1 MCPTTWRGC
10 KRLPN
15 WPFTAS
21 TRQCSHWTHSNNC
34 LKSRVNE
41 FSPTATYSLSAM
53 MRVAIVGGGAAGV
66 LAAIHLRRRI
76 PDVQITLIDASGR
89 PGTGAAYGTNDSTHL
104 LNVPAPRMSAWP
116 DDPDHFCRWLEERAV
131 PPEGSFAPRLAYGR
145 YLKDQLLG
153 ADVRVETAQVV
164 GLTPGA
170 PARIAL
176 NDGRCLTA
184 DTVVLAPGRPDS
196 GMPDALE
203 RAFAPVLALGTDG
216 RVVLDPWAPGA
227 LAALGARRPAEV
239 LVIGS
244 GLTGVDVALHLIA
257 RGATVTLLSRH
268 GALPRRF
275 RASGAPTELPN
286 LGALTGEVSLEQLRS
301 ALDADL
307 AHARENGCDWR
318 QVIDAVR
325 PHTARLWQSLGWE
338 DQRRF
343 LREDLRQWDVLRH
356 RMPPT
361 IADAIYAAI
370 DDGHLVIE
378 AGEVA
383 DVSLHGKG
391 VELVVTTG
399 DVSVRRRGDAVV
411 VAAGASWDRRS
422 LHRSALWSDLLGRD
436 VASLHPSGVGVRL
449 DADGHLIDGSG
460 HAVPN
465 IVCIGSIRQG
475 ELWETTAI
483 PEIRAQAAAIAELL
497 ADGTRSVRVRAPI
510 LITTGPELTGA
521 PASYA
526 EGVRRLLAVQD
537 GASEAFA
544 AAVAEDPNHARAH
557 VALAMI
563 ATERPD
569 RAGGPEAVYGHL
581 ARARTA
587 LAHGS
592 DEDRSHV
599 EAIATWCEKG
609 NAAGT
614 DALIDHLDRVP
625 DDAVAL
631 LVLAPSIAFAGAGD
645 ALPDAWQ
652 YVERF
657 TGVHGEAPWYLGL
670 RAYGRTEQGLWYDA
684 ADLADAALELD
695 PGNGNAAH
703 ALSHVHYETDA
714 HGAGLKWLEDWMPS
728 DGGTQRYLAHFQW
741 HAALHELA
749 MGDVAAA
756 ARRYNAFLSPP
767 NSKGVRCL
775 VDAGSLAWRARLHPD
790 WVTPPDP
797 IRVLTEAGS
806 LAMKPQTPFIAFHA
820 MLVLAAANDPAA
832 IRAIDVADATD
843 AQAAT
848 LRLIGEGLIALTAGE
863 PRAALDYLLESL
875 PGLPS
880 IGGSRVQQEVILE
893 TALAAMLQL
902 GAPGQAARLLS
913 RHRAAPGPQVT
924 RGAVN

>member
-1 MCPTTWRGC
+1 
-10 KRLPN
+10 
-15 WPFTAS
+15 
-21 TRQCSHWTHSNNC
+21 
-34 LKSRVNE
+34 
-41 FSPTATYSLSAM
+41 M

-66 LAAIHLRRRI
+66 LAAVHLRRRN
-76 PDVQITLIDASGR
+76 PEAQITLIDASGR
-89 PGTGAAYGTNDSTHL
+89 PGTGAAYGTNDPTFL
-104 LNVPAPRMSAWP
+104 LNVPAQRMSAWP
-116 DDPDHFCRWLEERAV
+116 DDPDHFCRWLDERAV
-131 PPEGSFAPRLAYGR
+131 TPLENFAPRLAYGR
-145 YLKDQLLG
+145 YLQEQLAV
-153 ADVRVETAQVV
+153 ADVRIETAEVV
-164 GLTPGA
+164 GVVPGA
-170 PARIAL
+170 PARVAL
-176 NDGRCLTA
+176 SDGRSLSA
-184 DTVVLAPGRPDS
+184 DAVVLASGRPEG
-196 GMPDALE
+196 GMPDSLE
-203 RAFAPVLALGTDG
+203 RAFAPVLAASAGGKGPVTDG
-216 RVVLDPWAPGA
+216 KVVVDPWAPGA
-227 LAALGARRPAEV
+227 LAALGARRPASV

-268 GALPRRF
+268 GVLPRRF
-275 RASGAPTELPN
+275 RATGAPTEVPN
-286 LGALTGEVSLEQLRS
+286 LDALAAEVSLEQLRT
-301 ALDADL
+301 ALAADL
-307 AHARENGCDWR
+307 AHASAAGSDWR

-325 PHTARLWQSLGWE
+325 PRTSALWRSLGWE

-343 LREDLRQWDVLRH
+343 LREDLRQWEVLRH
-356 RMPPT
+356 RMPPS
-361 IADAIYAAI
+361 IADAIHGAI
-370 DDGHLVIE
+370 DSGQLTLE

-383 DVSLHGKG
+383 DVSLHGSG
-391 VELVVTTG
+391 VELVVTTSDG
-399 DVSVRRRGDAVV
+399 SVRRRGDAVV
-411 VAAGASWDRRS
+411 VATGTAWDRRS
-422 LHRSALWSDLLGRD
+422 LHRSALWSNLLAGD

-449 DADGHLIDGSG
+449 DADGYLIDSAGDTVAG
-460 HAVPN
+460 
-465 IVCIGSIRQG
+465 IVCLGSIRQG
-475 ELWETTAI
+475 EVWETTAI

-497 ADGTRSVRVRAPI
+497 AGDTRHRPVRAPT
-510 LITTGPELTGA
+510 LIATAPELSGA

-537 GASEAFA
+537 GASIAFA

-557 VALAMI
+557 IALAMI

-569 RAGGPEAVYGHL
+569 RAGGPDAVTGHL
-581 ARARTA
+581 ARARAA
-587 LAHGS
+587 LAHGT

-703 ALSHVHYETDA
+703 ALTHVHYETDA
-714 HGAGLKWLEDWMPS
+714 HGAGLKWLTDWIPG
-728 DGGTQRYLAHFQW
+728 DGSTQRYLPHFQW

-749 MGDVAAA
+749 MGDAAAA
-756 ARRYNAFLSPP
+756 ARRYAAFLAPP
-767 NSKGVRCL
+767 HSKDVRCL

-797 IRVLTEAGS
+797 MPLLAEVGS
-806 LAMKPQTPFIAFHA
+806 LAYEPQTPFIAFHA
-820 MLVLAAANDPAA
+820 LLVLAAANDPTA
-832 IRAIDVADATD
+832 IRAIDVPGATD
-843 AQAAT
+843 AQATT
-848 LRLIGEGLIALTAGE
+848 LRLIGEGLIALTEGE

>member
-1 MCPTTWRGC
+1 
-10 KRLPN
+10 
-15 WPFTAS
+15 
-21 TRQCSHWTHSNNC
+21 
-34 LKSRVNE
+34 
-41 FSPTATYSLSAM
+41 M

-66 LAAIHLRRRI
+66 LAAVHLRRSK
-76 PDVQITLIDASGR
+76 PDAQITLIDASGR
-89 PGTGAAYGTNDSTHL
+89 PGTGAAYGTNDPTHL
-104 LNVPAPRMSAWP
+104 LNVPAPRMSVWP
-116 DDPDHFCRWLEERAV
+116 DDPDHFTRWLDQRAV
-131 PPEGSFAPRLAYGR
+131 TPAESFAPRLAYGR
-145 YLKDQLLG
+145 YLQDQLVA
-153 ADVRVETAQVV
+153 ADVRIEAAEVV
-164 GLTPGA
+164 RLTPGT
-170 PARIAL
+170 PVRL
-176 NDGRCLTA
+176 SLKDGRELAA
-184 DTVVLAPGRPDS
+184 DAVVLASGRPHT
-196 GMPDALE
+196 GMPDSLE
-203 RAFAPVLALGTDG
+203 RAFAPVLAEGADG
-216 RVVLDPWAPGA
+216 RIVLDPWAPGA
-227 LAALGARRPAEV
+227 LDALGARRPDSV

-275 RASGAPTELPN
+275 RVTGAPAEVPHLD
-286 LGALTGEVSLEQLRS
+286 ALDADASLEQLRD
-301 ALDADL
+301 ALAADL
-307 AHARENGCDWR
+307 AQARDAGADWR
-318 QVIDAVR
+318 QVIDAIR
-325 PHTARLWQSLGWE
+325 PRTARLWRSLGWE

-343 LREDLRQWDVLRH
+343 LREDLRQWEVLRH

-383 DVSLHGKG
+383 DVSLRRKG

-399 DVSVRRRGDAVV
+399 DGSVRRRGDAVV
-411 VAAGASWDRRS
+411 VAAGSAWDRRS
-422 LHRSALWSDLLGRD
+422 LHGSPLWANLLD
-436 VASLHPSGVGVRL
+436 ADIASPHPCGVGVRL
-449 DADGHLIDGSG
+449 TPDGHLLDAAGG
-460 HAVPN
+460 TVAN

-475 ELWETTAI
+475 EEWETTAI
-483 PEIRAQAAAIAELL
+483 PEIRSQAAAIATLL
-497 ADGTRSVRVRAPI
+497 ADGAVEQPVRAPS
-510 LITTGPELTGA
+510 LITTAPELTGA
-521 PASYA
+521 AASYA
-526 EGVRRLLAVQD
+526 EGVRRLLSVQD
-537 GASEAFA
+537 GASTAFA
-544 AAVAEDPNHARAH
+544 AAVAEDPDHARAH

-563 ATERPD
+563 AMERPD
-569 RAGGPEAVYGHL
+569 RAGGPDAVAGHL
-581 ARARTA
+581 ARARAA

-592 DEDRSHV
+592 DDDRSHV

-609 NAAGT
+609 NEAGT
-614 DALIDHLDRVP
+614 DALIDHLDRLP

-652 YVERF
+652 YVEKF

-703 ALSHVHYETDA
+703 ALTHVHYETDA
-714 HGAGLKWLEDWMPS
+714 HGAGLKWLTDWIPG
-728 DGGTQRYLAHFQW
+728 DGSTQRYLPHFQW

-749 MGDVAAA
+749 MGDAAAA
-756 ARRYNAFLSPP
+756 ARRYNSSLAPP
-767 NSKGVRCL
+767 HSNGVRCL

-797 IRVLTEAGS
+797 MRVLNEAGS
-806 LAMKPQTPFIAFHA
+806 LAFTPQTPFIAFHA
-820 MLVLAAANDPAA
+820 LLVLAAANDPAA
-832 IRAIDVADATD
+832 IRAINVPGATD
-843 AQAAT
+843 AQQTT

-875 PGLPS
+875 GGLPA
-880 IGGSRVQQEVILE
+880 IGGSRVQQEVVLE

>member
-1 MCPTTWRGC
+1 
-10 KRLPN
+10 
-15 WPFTAS
+15 
-21 TRQCSHWTHSNNC
+21 
-34 LKSRVNE
+34 
-41 FSPTATYSLSAM
+41 

-66 LAAIHLRRRI
+66 LAAIHLRRSR
-76 PDVQITLIDASGR
+76 PDAQITLIDASGS
-89 PGTGAAYGTNDSTHL
+89 PGTGAAYGTNDPTHL
-104 LNVPAPRMSAWP
+104 LNVPAQRMSAWP
-116 DDPDHFCRWLEERAV
+116 DDPDHFCRWLDQRAV
-131 PPEGSFAPRLAYGR
+131 TPVESFAPRLAYGR
-145 YLKDQLLG
+145 YLRDQLAL
-153 ADVRVETAQVV
+153 ADVRIETAEVV
-164 GLTPGA
+164 GLRPGA
-170 PARIAL
+170 RAHVAL
-176 NDGRCLTA
+176 NDGRSLSA
-184 DTVVLAPGRPDS
+184 DAVVLASGRPQS
-196 GMPDALE
+196 GMPDSLE
-203 RAFAPVLALGTDG
+203 RAFAPVLAAGTDG

-227 LAALGARRPAEV
+227 LADLGALRPANV

-275 RASGAPTELPN
+275 RATGAPTGLPN
-286 LGALTGEVSLEQLRS
+286 LDALDAEVSLEQLRS
-301 ALDADL
+301 ALAADL
-307 AHARENGCDWR
+307 AHARDAGVDWR
-318 QVIDAVR
+318 RVIDAVR
-325 PHTARLWQSLGWE
+325 PHTARLWRSLGWE

-343 LREDLRQWDVLRH
+343 LREDLRQWEVLRH

-370 DDGHLVIE
+370 DGGQLVIE
-378 AGEVA
+378 AGDVA
-383 DVSLHGKG
+383 DVSLRGKG
-391 VELVVTTG
+391 VELVVTTS
-399 DVSVRRRGDAVV
+399 DRSVRRRGDAVV
-411 VAAGASWDRRS
+411 VAAGTAWDRRS
-422 LHRSALWSDLLGRD
+422 LHRSALWVNLLAND
-436 VASLHPSGVGVRL
+436 VASLHPCGVGVRL
-449 DADGHLIDGSG
+449 DADGYLIDGAG
-460 HAVPN
+460 AAVPG
-465 IVCIGSIRQG
+465 IVCLGSIRQG
-475 ELWETTAI
+475 EEWETTAI
-483 PEIRAQAAAIAELL
+483 PEIRSQAAAIATLL
-497 ADGTRSVRVRAPI
+497 ADDTRHRPARAPN
-510 LITTGPELTGA
+510 LIKTAPALTGA
-521 PASYA
+521 SASYA

-537 GASEAFA
+537 GASTAFA
-544 AAVAEDPNHARAH
+544 AAVAEDPQHARAH
-557 VALAMI
+557 VVLAMI

-569 RAGGPEAVYGHL
+569 RAGGPDAVTGHL
-581 ARARTA
+581 ARARAA

-631 LVLAPSIAFAGAGD
+631 LVLAPSIAFAGAGE

-684 ADLADAALELD
+684 ADLADAAMELD

-703 ALSHVHYETDA
+703 ALTHVHYETDA
-714 HGAGLKWLEDWMPS
+714 HGAGLKWLTDWISS
-728 DGGTQRYLAHFQW
+728 DGSTQRYVPHFQW
-741 HAALHELA
+741 HGALHELA
-749 MGDVAAA
+749 MGDAAAA
-756 ARRYNAFLSPP
+756 ARRYNAYLAPP
-767 NSKGVRCL
+767 RSKGVRCL

-797 IRVLTEAGS
+797 MRVIAEVDS
-806 LAMKPQTPFIAFHA
+806 LAFAPQTPFIAFHA
-820 MLVLAAANDPAA
+820 LLVLAAANDPVA
-832 IRAIDVADATD
+832 IRAIDVPGATD
-843 AQAAT
+843 AQAET

-875 PGLPS
+875 AGLPS

-913 RHRAAPGPQVT
+913 RHRAAPAPQVT

>member
-1 MCPTTWRGC
+1 
-10 KRLPN
+10 
-15 WPFTAS
+15 
-21 TRQCSHWTHSNNC
+21 
-34 LKSRVNE
+34 V
-41 FSPTATYSLSAM
+41 
-53 MRVAIVGGGAAGV
+53 I
-66 LAAIHLRRRI
+66 
-76 PDVQITLIDASGR
+76 
-89 PGTGAAYGTNDSTHL
+89 
-104 LNVPAPRMSAWP
+104 
-116 DDPDHFCRWLEERAV
+116 
-131 PPEGSFAPRLAYGR
+131 
-145 YLKDQLLG
+145 
-153 ADVRVETAQVV
+153 
-164 GLTPGA
+164 
-170 PARIAL
+170 
-176 NDGRCLTA
+176 
-184 DTVVLAPGRPDS
+184 
-196 GMPDALE
+196 
-203 RAFAPVLALGTDG
+203 
-216 RVVLDPWAPGA
+216 
-227 LAALGARRPAEV
+227 
-239 LVIGS
+239 VIGS

-275 RASGAPTELPN
+275 RATGAPTVLPN
-286 LGALTGEVSLEQLRS
+286 LDALAAEVSLEQLRT
-301 ALDADL
+301 ALAADL
-307 AHARENGCDWR
+307 AQARQAGSDWR

-325 PHTARLWQSLGWE
+325 PRTARLWRSLGWE

-343 LREDLRQWDVLRH
+343 LREDLRQWEVLRH

-361 IADAIYAAI
+361 IADAIYAATDSGRLI
-370 DDGHLVIE
+370 IE

-383 DVSLHGKG
+383 DVSLRGKG
-391 VELVVTTG
+391 VELVVTTS
-399 DVSVRRRGDAVV
+399 DRSVRRRGDAVV
-411 VAAGASWDRRS
+411 VATGAAWDRRS
-422 LHRSALWSDLLGRD
+422 LQRSPLWANLLATD

-449 DADGHLIDGSG
+449 DADGYLIDGAG
-460 HAVPN
+460 GTVPD
-465 IVCIGSIRQG
+465 IVCLGSIRQG
-475 ELWETTAI
+475 EEWETTAI

-497 ADGTRSVRVRAPI
+497 ADDTRVRPARTPS
-510 LITTGPELTGA
+510 LITTAPELSGA

-537 GASEAFA
+537 GASVAFA
-544 AAVAEDPNHARAH
+544 AAIAEDPHHARAH

-569 RAGGPEAVYGHL
+569 RAGGPDAVTGHL
-581 ARARTA
+581 ARARAA

-645 ALPDAWQ
+645 ALPDAWK

-714 HGAGLKWLEDWMPS
+714 HGAGLKWLTDWIPS
-728 DGGTQRYLAHFQW
+728 DGSTQRYLPHFQW

-749 MGDVAAA
+749 MGDAAAA
-756 ARRYNAFLSPP
+756 ARRYAAFLAPP
-767 NSKGVRCL
+767 HSKDVRCL

-797 IRVLTEAGS
+797 MPVLAEVGS
-806 LAMKPQTPFIAFHA
+806 LAYAPQTPFIAFHA
-820 MLVLAAANDPAA
+820 LLVLAAANDPAA
-832 IRAIDVADATD
+832 IRAINVPDATD

-875 PGLPS
+875 AGLPS
-880 IGGSRVQQEVILE
+880 IGGSRVQQEVVLE

>member
-1 MCPTTWRGC
+1 
-10 KRLPN
+10 
-15 WPFTAS
+15 
-21 TRQCSHWTHSNNC
+21 
-34 LKSRVNE
+34 
-41 FSPTATYSLSAM
+41 M

-66 LAAIHLRRRI
+66 LAAVHLRRSK
-76 PDVQITLIDASGR
+76 PDVQITLIDASGC
-89 PGTGAAYGTNDSTHL
+89 PGTGAAYGTNDPTHL
-104 LNVPAPRMSAWP
+104 LNVPAQRMSAWP
-116 DDPDHFCRWLEERAV
+116 DDPDHFCRWLDERAV
-131 PPEGSFAPRLAYGR
+131 TPVESFAPRLAYGR
-145 YLKDQLLG
+145 YLRDQLAV
-153 ADVRVETAQVV
+153 ADVRIETAEVV
-164 GLTPGA
+164 GLTPGT
-170 PARIAL
+170 PVRIRLA
-176 NDGRCLTA
+176 DGRELSA
-184 DTVVLAPGRPDS
+184 DAVLLAAGRPQG
-196 GMPDALE
+196 GMPEALE
-203 RAFAPVLALGTDG
+203 RAFAPLLAAGADG

-227 LAALGARRPAEV
+227 LAALGSRRPADV

-257 RGATVTLLSRH
+257 RGATVTLLSRN

-275 RASGAPTELPN
+275 RATGAPAELPN
-286 LGALTGEVSLEQLRS
+286 LDALPAEVSLEQLRT
-301 ALDADL
+301 ALAADFL
-307 AHARENGCDWR
+307 HARVAGVDWR

-325 PHTARLWQSLGWE
+325 PRTARLWRSLGWE

-343 LREDLRQWDVLRH
+343 LREDLRQWEVLRH

-370 DDGHLVIE
+370 DSGQLIIE

-383 DVSLHGKG
+383 EVSLRGNG
-391 VELVVTTG
+391 VELLVTTSER
-399 DVSVRRRGDAVV
+399 SVRRRGDAVV
-411 VAAGASWDRRS
+411 VATGTTWDRRS
-422 LHRSALWSDLLGRD
+422 LQRSTLWSNLLADD
-436 VASLHPSGVGVRL
+436 VASPHPCGVGVRL
-449 DADGHLIDGSG
+449 TADGYLIDGSG
-460 HAVPN
+460 VTSPN
-465 IVCIGSIRQG
+465 ILCLGLIRQG
-475 ELWETTAI
+475 EEWETTAI
-483 PEIRAQAAAIAELL
+483 PEIRSQAAAIAQLL
-497 ADGTRSVRVRAPI
+497 ADDTRHEPTRVPS

-537 GASEAFA
+537 GASVAFA
-544 AAVAEDPNHARAH
+544 AAVAEDPHHARAH

-569 RAGGPEAVYGHL
+569 RAGGPGAVAGHL
-581 ARARTA
+581 AQARAA

-614 DALIDHLDRVP
+614 DALIDHLDRIP

-657 TGVHGEAPWYLGL
+657 THVHGEAPWYLGL

-684 ADLADAALELD
+684 ADLADAAMELD

-714 HGAGLKWLEDWMPS
+714 HAAGLKWLEDWIPG
-728 DGGTQRYLAHFQW
+728 DGSTQRYLPHFQW

-749 MGDVAAA
+749 MGDAAAA
-756 ARRYNAFLSPP
+756 ARRYNAFLAPP
-767 NSKGVRCL
+767 HSKDVRCL

-797 IRVLTEAGS
+797 MAVLAEVGS
-806 LAMKPQTPFIAFHA
+806 LAYAPQTPFIAFHA
-820 MLVLAAANDPAA
+820 LLVLAAANDPAA
-832 IRAIDVADATD
+832 IRAMHVPDATD
-843 AQAAT
+843 AQATT
-848 LRLIGEGLIALTAGE
+848 LRLIGEGLIALMAGE
-863 PRAALDYLLESL
+863 PRTALDYLLESL
-875 PGLPS
+875 AGLPS
-880 IGGSRVQQEVILE
+880 IGGSRVQQEVVLE

-913 RHRAAPGPQVT
+913 RHRAAPGPPVT

>member
-1 MCPTTWRGC
+1 
-10 KRLPN
+10 
-15 WPFTAS
+15 
-21 TRQCSHWTHSNNC
+21 
-34 LKSRVNE
+34 
-41 FSPTATYSLSAM
+41 M
-53 MRVAIVGGGAAGV
+53 MRVAVVGGGAAGV
-66 LAAIHLRRRI
+66 LAAVHLRRSK
-76 PDVQITLIDASGR
+76 PEAQITLIDASGR
-89 PGTGAAYGTNDSTHL
+89 PGTGAAYGTTDPTHL
-104 LNVPAPRMSAWP
+104 LNVPAQRMSAWP

-131 PPEGSFAPRLAYGR
+131 TPVESFAPRLAYGR
-145 YLKDQLLG
+145 YMREQLAV
-153 ADVRVETAQVV
+153 ADVRIETAEVV
-164 GLTPGA
+164 GLVPGA
-170 PARIAL
+170 PARLAL
-176 NDGRCLTA
+176 DDGRSLSA
-184 DTVVLAPGRPDS
+184 DAVVLATGRPEG
-196 GMPDALE
+196 GMPEALE
-203 RAFAPVLALGTDG
+203 RAFAPVLAAGADG
-216 RVVLDPWAPGA
+216 KVVVDPWSPGT
-227 LAALGARRPAEV
+227 LASLGARRHGSV

-244 GLTGVDVALHLIA
+244 GLTGVDIALHLIA

-275 RASGAPTELPN
+275 RATGAPTELPN
-286 LGALTGEVSLEQLRS
+286 LGALDAEVSLEQLRT
-301 ALDADL
+301 ALAADL
-307 AHARENGCDWR
+307 AHAREAGSDWR

-325 PHTARLWQSLGWE
+325 PHTARFWRSLGWQ

-343 LREDLRQWDVLRH
+343 LREDLRQWEVLRH

-361 IADAIYAAI
+361 IADAIFAAI
-370 DDGHLVIE
+370 DSGQLNIE
-378 AGEVA
+378 AGDVA
-383 DVSLHGKG
+383 DVSLRGGG
-391 VELVVTTG
+391 VELVVTTSWR
-399 DVSVRRRGDAVV
+399 SVRRRGDAVV
-411 VAAGASWDRRS
+411 VATGTAWDRRS
-422 LHRSALWSDLLGRD
+422 LRRSALWANLLDTG
-436 VASLHPSGVGVRL
+436 VASLHPCGIGVRV
-449 DADGHLIDGSG
+449 DADGYLVDQAGG
-460 HAVPN
+460 TVPDV
-465 IVCIGSIRQG
+465 VCLGSIRQG
-475 ELWETTAI
+475 EVWETTAI

-497 ADGTRSVRVRAPI
+497 ANDTRHRPVRAPS
-510 LITTGPELTGA
+510 LVTAAPELVGA

-537 GASEAFA
+537 GASVAFA
-544 AAVAEDPNHARAH
+544 AAVAEDPHHARAH

-569 RAGGPEAVYGHL
+569 RAGGPDAVTGHL
-581 ARARTA
+581 ARARAA

-625 DDAVAL
+625 NDAVAL
-631 LVLAPSIAFAGAGD
+631 LVLAPSIAFAGAGE

-657 TGVHGEAPWYLGL
+657 TGVHGEAPWFLGL

-703 ALSHVHYETDA
+703 ALAHVHYETDA
-714 HGAGLKWLEDWMPS
+714 HGAGLKWLTDWIPG
-728 DGGTQRYLAHFQW
+728 DGSTQRYLPHFQW

-749 MGDVAAA
+749 MGDATAA
-756 ARRYNAFLSPP
+756 ARRYAAFLAPP
-767 NSKGVRCL
+767 RSKDVRCL

-797 IRVLTEAGS
+797 MAVLAEAGS
-806 LAMKPQTPFIAFHA
+806 LAYAPQTPFIAFHA
-820 MLVLAAANDPAA
+820 LLVLAAANDPAA
-832 IRAIDVADATD
+832 IRAIDVPGATD
-843 AQAAT
+843 AQATT
-848 LRLIGEGLIALTAGE
+848 LRLIGEGLIALTEGE

-875 PGLPS
+875 AGLPS
-880 IGGSRVQQEVILE
+880 IGGSRVQHEVVLE

>member
-1 MCPTTWRGC
+1 
-10 KRLPN
+10 
-15 WPFTAS
+15 
-21 TRQCSHWTHSNNC
+21 
-34 LKSRVNE
+34 
-41 FSPTATYSLSAM
+41 M

-66 LAAIHLRRRI
+66 LASVHLRRSK
-76 PDVQITLIDASGR
+76 PDAQITLIDASGC
-89 PGTGAAYGTNDSTHL
+89 PGTGAAYGTNDPTHL
-104 LNVPAPRMSAWP
+104 LNVPAQRMSAWP
-116 DDPDHFCRWLEERAV
+116 DDPEHFCRWLEERAV
-131 PPEGSFAPRLAYGR
+131 TPVESFAPRLAYGR
-145 YLKDQLLG
+145 YLRDQLAV
-153 ADVRVETAQVV
+153 ADVRLETAEVV
-164 GLTPGA
+164 GLTPGK
-170 PARIAL
+170 PVRIAL
-176 NDGRCLTA
+176 KDGRELSA
-184 DTVVLAPGRPDS
+184 DAVVLAAGRPKG
-196 GMPDALE
+196 GMPEALE
-203 RAFAPVLALGTDG
+203 RAFAPVLAAGADG
-216 RVVLDPWAPGA
+216 RVMLDPWAPGA
-227 LAALGARRPAEV
+227 LSALAARRPASV

-257 RGATVTLLSRH
+257 RGATVTLLSRN

-275 RASGAPTELPN
+275 RATGPPAELPN
-286 LGALTGEVSLEQLRS
+286 IDALPAHVSLEQLRT
-301 ALDADL
+301 ALAADL
-307 AHARENGCDWR
+307 AHARESGWDWR
-318 QVIDAVR
+318 QVIDALR
-325 PHTARLWQSLGWE
+325 PRTARLWRALGWE

-343 LREDLRQWDVLRH
+343 LREDLRQWEVLRH

-361 IADAIYAAI
+361 VADAIEAAI
-370 DDGHLVIE
+370 DRGELIIE

-383 DVSLHGKG
+383 DVALHGNG
-391 VELVVTTG
+391 VELVVTTS
-399 DVSVRRRGDAVV
+399 DRSVRRRGDAVV
-411 VAAGASWDRRS
+411 VATGTTWDRRS
-422 LHRSALWSDLLGRD
+422 LQRSTLWSNLL
-436 VASLHPSGVGVRL
+436 ASGIASPHPCGVGVRL
-449 DADGHLIDGSG
+449 DADGFLIDGSG
-460 HAVPN
+460 VTSPN
-465 IVCIGSIRQG
+465 IACLGLIRQG
-475 ELWETTAI
+475 EEWETTAI
-483 PEIRAQAAAIAELL
+483 PEIRTQAAAIADLL
-497 ADGTRSVRVRAPI
+497 ADDSRDQPVRAPS
-510 LITTGPELTGA
+510 LVTTATELTGA

-537 GASEAFA
+537 GASTAFA

-569 RAGGPEAVYGHL
+569 RAGGPDAVAGHL
-581 ARARTA
+581 ARARAA

-652 YVERF
+652 YIERF

-714 HGAGLKWLEDWMPS
+714 HGAGLKWLTDWIPG
-728 DGGTQRYLAHFQW
+728 DGSTQRYLPHFQW

-749 MGDVAAA
+749 MGDAAAA
-756 ARRYNAFLSPP
+756 ARRYAAFLAPP
-767 NSKGVRCL
+767 HSRDVRCL

-790 WVTPPDP
+790 WITPPDP
-797 IRVLTEAGS
+797 MAVLAEVGS
-806 LAMKPQTPFIAFHA
+806 LAYAPKTPFIAFHA
-820 MLVLAAANDPAA
+820 LLVLAAANDPAA
-832 IRAIDVADATD
+832 IRAINVPDVTDEQAT
-843 AQAAT
+843 T
-848 LRLIGEGLIALTAGE
+848 LRLIGEGLVALTAGE
-863 PRAALDYLLESL
+863 PRTALDYLLESL

-913 RHRAAPGPQVT
+913 RHRAAPAPQVT

>member
-1 MCPTTWRGC
+1 
-10 KRLPN
+10 
-15 WPFTAS
+15 
-21 TRQCSHWTHSNNC
+21 
-34 LKSRVNE
+34 
-41 FSPTATYSLSAM
+41 M

-66 LAAIHLRRRI
+66 LAAVHLRRAK
-76 PDVQITLIDASGR
+76 PEAQITVIDASGR
-89 PGTGAAYGTNDSTHL
+89 PGTGAAYGTDDPTHL
-104 LNVPAPRMSAWP
+104 LNVPAPRMSVWP
-116 DDPDHFCRWLEERAV
+116 DDPEHFSRWLDERAV
-131 PPEGSFAPRLAYGR
+131 TPAESFAPRLAYGR
-145 YLKDQLLG
+145 YLQDQLVT
-153 ADVRVETAQVV
+153 ADVRIESAEVV
-164 GLTPGA
+164 ALTPGQ
-170 PARIAL
+170 PARLAL
-176 NDGRCLTA
+176 NDGRELSA
-184 DTVVLAPGRPDS
+184 DAVVLATGRPQG
-196 GMPDALE
+196 GMPDSLE
-203 RAFAPVLALGTDG
+203 RAFAPVLAESTDG

-227 LAALGARRPAEV
+227 LAALGASRPSSV

-244 GLTGVDVALHLIA
+244 GLTAVDVALHLTA
-257 RGATVTLLSRH
+257 RGSTVTLLSRN

-275 RASGAPTELPN
+275 RSTGAPTELPHLDA
-286 LGALTGEVSLEQLRS
+286 LGAGVSLDELRV
-301 ALDADL
+301 ALAADL
-307 AHARENGCDWR
+307 EHARDRGVDWR

-325 PHTARLWQSLGWE
+325 PRTARLWQSLGWE

-343 LREDLRQWDVLRH
+343 LREDLRQWEILRH

-361 IADAIYAAI
+361 IADAINAAI
-370 DDGHLVIE
+370 DGGQLIVE

-383 DVSLHGKG
+383 DVSLRRKG
-391 VELVVTTG
+391 VELVVTTSDG
-399 DVSVRRRGDAVV
+399 SVRRRGDAVV
-411 VAAGASWDRRS
+411 VAAGAAWDRRS
-422 LHRSALWSDLLGRD
+422 LQRCALWANLLAAD
-436 VASLHPSGVGVRL
+436 VASLHPSGLGVRL
-449 DADGHLIDGSG
+449 TSDGYLIDAAGDV
-460 HAVPN
+460 VPN

-475 ELWETTAI
+475 EEWETTAI
-483 PEIRAQAAAIAELL
+483 PEIRTQAAAIATLL
-497 ADGTRSVRVRAPI
+497 ADGTHYQPARAPS
-510 LITTGPELTGA
+510 LIAAAPRLTGA
-521 PASYA
+521 AASYA

-537 GASEAFA
+537 GASTAFA
-544 AAVAEDPNHARAH
+544 AAVAEDPHHARAH

-569 RAGGPEAVYGHL
+569 RAGGPDAVSGHL
-581 ARARTA
+581 ARARAA
-587 LAHGS
+587 LVHGS
-592 DEDRSHV
+592 DDDRSHV

-609 NAAGT
+609 NEAGT
-614 DALIDHLDRVP
+614 DALIDHLDRIP

-703 ALSHVHYETDA
+703 ALTHVHYETDA
-714 HGAGLKWLEDWMPS
+714 HGAGLKWLTDWIPS
-728 DGGTQRYLAHFQW
+728 DGSTQRYLPHFQW

-749 MGDVAAA
+749 MGDAAAA
-756 ARRYNAFLSPP
+756 ARRYNASLAPP
-767 NSKGVRCL
+767 QSKGVRCL

-797 IRVLTEAGS
+797 MLIINEVGS
-806 LAMKPQTPFIAFHA
+806 LAFSPQTPFIAFHA
-820 MLVLAAANDPAA
+820 MLVLAAANDPAG
-832 IRAIDVADATD
+832 IRAINVPGATD
-843 AQAAT
+843 AQLTT

-875 PGLPS
+875 GGLAS

>member
-1 MCPTTWRGC
+1 
-10 KRLPN
+10 
-15 WPFTAS
+15 
-21 TRQCSHWTHSNNC
+21 
-34 LKSRVNE
+34 
-41 FSPTATYSLSAM
+41 
-53 MRVAIVGGGAAGV
+53 
-66 LAAIHLRRRI
+66 
-76 PDVQITLIDASGR
+76 
-89 PGTGAAYGTNDSTHL
+89 
-104 LNVPAPRMSAWP
+104 
-116 DDPDHFCRWLEERAV
+116 
-131 PPEGSFAPRLAYGR
+131 
-145 YLKDQLLG
+145 
-153 ADVRVETAQVV
+153 
-164 GLTPGA
+164 
-170 PARIAL
+170 
-176 NDGRCLTA
+176 
-184 DTVVLAPGRPDS
+184 
-196 GMPDALE
+196 
-203 RAFAPVLALGTDG
+203 
-216 RVVLDPWAPGA
+216 
-227 LAALGARRPAEV
+227 

-257 RGATVTLLSRH
+257 RGATVTLLSRN

-275 RASGAPTELPN
+275 RATGPPAEVPN
-286 LGALTGEVSLEQLRS
+286 LDALPAEASLEQLHTS
-301 ALDADL
+301 LEADL
-307 AHARENGCDWR
+307 AHARESGWDWR

-325 PHTARLWQSLGWE
+325 PRTARLWRSLGWQ

-343 LREDLRQWDVLRH
+343 LREDLRQWEVLRH

-361 IADAIYAAI
+361 IADAIYTAI
-370 DDGHLVIE
+370 DNDQLIIE

-383 DVSLHGKG
+383 EVSLRGNG
-391 VELVVTTG
+391 VELVVTTSDG
-399 DVSVRRRGDAVV
+399 SVRRRGDAVV
-411 VAAGASWDRRS
+411 VATGTTWDRRS
-422 LHRSALWSDLLGRD
+422 LQRSTLWSNLLAAG
-436 VASLHPSGVGVRL
+436 VASPHPCGVGVRL
-449 DADGHLIDGSG
+449 TADGYLIDGSG
-460 HAVPN
+460 VTTPN
-465 IVCIGSIRQG
+465 IVCLGLIRQG
-475 ELWETTAI
+475 EEWETTAI
-483 PEIRAQAAAIAELL
+483 PEIRTQAAAIAQLL
-497 ADGTRSVRVRAPI
+497 ADDTRHQPMRAAS
-510 LITTGPELTGA
+510 LITTAPELTGA

-537 GASEAFA
+537 GASVAFA
-544 AAVAEDPNHARAH
+544 AAVAEDPHHARAH

-569 RAGGPEAVYGHL
+569 RAGGPDAVTGHL
-581 ARARTA
+581 ARARAA

-703 ALSHVHYETDA
+703 ALTHVHYETDA
-714 HGAGLKWLEDWMPS
+714 HGAGLKWLTDWIPG
-728 DGGTQRYLAHFQW
+728 DGATQRYVPHFQW

-749 MGDVAAA
+749 MGDAAAA
-756 ARRYNAFLSPP
+756 ARRYNAFLAPP
-767 NSKGVRCL
+767 QSKGVRCL

-797 IRVLTEAGS
+797 MLLLAEVGS
-806 LAMKPQTPFIAFHA
+806 LAHTPQTPFIAFHA
-820 MLVLAAANDPAA
+820 QLVLAAANDPAA
-832 IRAIDVADATD
+832 IRAINVPGATD
-843 AQAAT
+843 AQAET

-875 PGLPS
+875 AGLPS
-880 IGGSRVQQEVILE
+880 IGGSRVQQEVVLE

-913 RHRAAPGPQVT
+913 RHRASPGPQIT

>member
-1 MCPTTWRGC
+1 M
-10 KRLPN
+10 
-15 WPFTAS
+15 
-21 TRQCSHWTHSNNC
+21 
-34 LKSRVNE
+34 
-41 FSPTATYSLSAM
+41 
-53 MRVAIVGGGAAGV
+53 
-66 LAAIHLRRRI
+66 
-76 PDVQITLIDASGR
+76 
-89 PGTGAAYGTNDSTHL
+89 
-104 LNVPAPRMSAWP
+104 
-116 DDPDHFCRWLEERAV
+116 
-131 PPEGSFAPRLAYGR
+131 
-145 YLKDQLLG
+145 
-153 ADVRVETAQVV
+153 
-164 GLTPGA
+164 
-170 PARIAL
+170 
-176 NDGRCLTA
+176 
-184 DTVVLAPGRPDS
+184 PDS
-196 GMPDALE
+196 LE
-203 RAFAPVLALGTDG
+203 RAFAPVLAVGTDG
-216 RVVLDPWAPGA
+216 RVVLDPWEPDA
-227 LAALGARRPAEV
+227 LAALGVRRPADV

-244 GLTGVDVALHLIA
+244 GLTGVDVALYLIA

-268 GALPRRF
+268 GELPRRF
-275 RASGAPTELPN
+275 RATGAPAELPN
-286 LGALTGEVSLEQLRS
+286 LDALAPEVSLEQLRS
-301 ALDADL
+301 ALAADL
-307 AHARENGCDWR
+307 AHARVAGVDWR
-318 QVIDAVR
+318 RVIDAVR
-325 PHTARLWQSLGWE
+325 PHTARLWRSLGWE

-343 LREDLRQWDVLRH
+343 LREDLRDWEVLRH

-370 DDGHLVIE
+370 DGGKLIIE

-391 VELVVTTG
+391 VQLVVTTSDG
-399 DVSVRRRGDAVV
+399 SVRRRGDAVV
-411 VAAGASWDRRS
+411 VATGGAWDRRS
-422 LHRSALWSDLLGRD
+422 LHRAALWVNLLAND
-436 VASLHPSGVGVRL
+436 VASLHPCGVGVRL
-449 DADGHLIDGSG
+449 DADGHLIDGAG
-460 HAVPN
+460 RAVPN

-483 PEIRAQAAAIAELL
+483 PEIRAQAAAIAQLL
-497 ADGTRSVRVRAPI
+497 AEDTRDQPVRAPS
-510 LITTGPELTGA
+510 LITTAPELTGA
-521 PASYA
+521 AASYA

-537 GASEAFA
+537 GASTAFA
-544 AAVAEDPNHARAH
+544 DAVAEDPDHARAH

-569 RAGGPEAVYGHL
+569 RAGGPDAVAGHL
-581 ARARTA
+581 ARARAA

-599 EAIATWCEKG
+599 EAIATWCENG

-614 DALIDHLDRVP
+614 EALIDHLDRLP

-714 HGAGLKWLEDWMPS
+714 HGAGLKWLTDWIPG
-728 DGGTQRYLAHFQW
+728 DGSTQRYLPHFQW
-741 HAALHELA
+741 HSALHELA
-749 MGDVAAA
+749 MGDAAAA
-756 ARRYNAFLSPP
+756 ARRYAAFLAPP
-767 NSKGVRCL
+767 ASKDVRCL

-797 IRVLTEAGS
+797 MPVLAEAGS
-806 LAMKPQTPFIAFHA
+806 LAYAPQTPFIAFHA
-820 MLVLAAANDPAA
+820 LLVLAAANDPAA
-832 IRAIDVADATD
+832 IRAIDVPGATD
-843 AQAAT
+843 EQANT
-848 LRLIGEGLIALTAGE
+848 LRLIGDGLIALTAGE

>member
-1 MCPTTWRGC
+1 
-10 KRLPN
+10 
-15 WPFTAS
+15 
-21 TRQCSHWTHSNNC
+21 
-34 LKSRVNE
+34 
-41 FSPTATYSLSAM
+41 

-66 LAAIHLRRRI
+66 LAAVHLRRSK

-89 PGTGAAYGTNDSTHL
+89 PGTGAAYGTDDPTHL

-116 DDPDHFCRWLEERAV
+116 DDPDHFCRWLDERAV
-131 PPEGSFAPRLAYGR
+131 TPVESFAPRLAYGR
-145 YLKDQLLG
+145 YLQDQLAV
-153 ADVRVETAQVV
+153 ADVRIEIAEVV
-164 GLTPGA
+164 RLTPGA
-170 PARIAL
+170 PVRIAL
-176 NDGRCLTA
+176 SDERWLSA
-184 DTVVLAPGRPDS
+184 DTVVLASGRPRG
-196 GMPDALE
+196 GMPDSLE
-203 RAFAPVLALGTDG
+203 RAFAPVLAAGTDG
-216 RVVLDPWAPGA
+216 RVVVDAWAPGA
-227 LAALGARRPAEV
+227 LAALGALRPANV

-275 RASGAPTELPN
+275 RATGAPTALPD
-286 LGALTGEVSLEQLRS
+286 LDGLAAKVSLEQLRS
-301 ALDADL
+301 ALAADL
-307 AHARENGCDWR
+307 AHAREAGADWR

-325 PHTARLWQSLGWE
+325 PRTAKLWRSLGWE

-343 LREDLRQWDVLRH
+343 LREDLRRWEVLRH

-370 DDGHLVIE
+370 DSGQLIVE

-383 DVSLHGKG
+383 DVSLRGKG
-391 VELVVTTG
+391 VELVVTTSDG
-399 DVSVRRRGDAVV
+399 SVRRRGDAVV
-411 VAAGASWDRRS
+411 VAAGSAWDRRA
-422 LHRSALWSDLLGRD
+422 LHRSALWVNLLAHD
-436 VASLHPSGVGVRL
+436 VASLHPCGVGVRL
-449 DADGHLIDGSG
+449 DADGRLIDGSG
-460 HAVPN
+460 ATVPG
-465 IVCIGSIRQG
+465 IVCLGSIRQG
-475 ELWETTAI
+475 EEWETTAI
-483 PEIRAQAAAIAELL
+483 PEIRAQAAALAELL
-497 ADGTRSVRVRAPI
+497 ADDTRDHPVRAPN
-510 LITTGPELTGA
+510 LITAAPKLTGA

-537 GASEAFA
+537 GASTAFA
-544 AAVAEDPNHARAH
+544 AAVAEDPQHARAH

-569 RAGGPEAVYGHL
+569 RAGGPDAVIGHL
-581 ARARTA
+581 ARARAA

-599 EAIATWCEKG
+599 EAVATWCEKG

-614 DALIDHLDRVP
+614 DALIDHLDLVP

-631 LVLAPSIAFAGAGD
+631 LVLAPSIAFAGAGN

-703 ALSHVHYETDA
+703 ALTHVHYETDA
-714 HGAGLKWLEDWMPS
+714 HGAGLKWLTDWMPS
-728 DGGTQRYLAHFQW
+728 DGSTQRYLPHFQW

-749 MGDVAAA
+749 MGDAAAA
-756 ARRYNAFLSPP
+756 ARRYKAFLAPP
-767 NSKGVRCL
+767 QSKGVRCL

-797 IRVLTEAGS
+797 MRVLAEVGS
-806 LAMKPQTPFIAFHA
+806 LAFTPQTPFIAFHA
-820 MLVLAAANDPAA
+820 LLVLAAANDPAA
-832 IRAIDVADATD
+832 IRAIDVPGATD
-843 AQAAT
+843 AQATT

-875 PGLPS
+875 DGLPS
-880 IGGSRVQQEVILE
+880 IGGSRVQQEVVLE

-913 RHRAAPGPQVT
+913 RHRAAPAPQVT

>member
-1 MCPTTWRGC
+1 
-10 KRLPN
+10 
-15 WPFTAS
+15 
-21 TRQCSHWTHSNNC
+21 
-34 LKSRVNE
+34 
-41 FSPTATYSLSAM
+41 M

-66 LAAIHLRRRI
+66 LAAVHLRRSK
-76 PDVQITLIDASGR
+76 PDAQITLIDASGR
-89 PGTGAAYGTNDSTHL
+89 PGTGAAYGTNDPTHL
-104 LNVPAPRMSAWP
+104 LNVPAQGMSAWP
-116 DDPDHFCRWLEERAV
+116 DDPDHFCRWLDERAV
-131 PPEGSFAPRLAYGR
+131 TRLESFAPRLAYGR
-145 YLKDQLLG
+145 YLKEQLMA
-153 ADVRVETAQVV
+153 ADVRIETAEVV
-164 GLTPGA
+164 GLVPGA
-170 PARIAL
+170 PVRLAL
-176 NDGRCLTA
+176 NDGRSLSA
-184 DTVVLAPGRPDS
+184 DAVVLASGRPEG
-196 GMPDALE
+196 GMPESLE
-203 RAFAPVLALGTDG
+203 RAFAPVLAAGVDG
-216 RVVLDPWAPGA
+216 KVVVDPWAPGA
-227 LAALGARRPAEV
+227 LAALSARRPASV

-257 RGATVTLLSRH
+257 RGATVTLLSRN

-275 RASGAPTELPN
+275 RPMGAPTELPN
-286 LGALTGEVSLEQLRS
+286 VDALAAEVSLEQLRA
-301 ALDADL
+301 ALAADL
-307 AHARENGCDWR
+307 AHARKAGLDWR
-318 QVIDAVR
+318 QVIDALR
-325 PHTARLWQSLGWE
+325 PRTARLWRSLGWE

-343 LREDLRQWDVLRH
+343 LREDLRQWEVLRH

-361 IADAIYAAI
+361 LAGAVYAAI
-370 DDGHLVIE
+370 DSGQLVIE

-383 DVSLHGKG
+383 DVSLYGDG
-391 VELVVTTG
+391 VELVVTTR
-399 DVSVRRRGDAVV
+399 DQSVRRRGDAVV
-411 VAAGASWDRRS
+411 VATGAVWDRRS
-422 LHRSALWSDLLGRD
+422 LQRSALWAKLLATG
-436 VASLHPSGVGVRL
+436 VASMHPCGIGVRL
-449 DADGHLIDGSG
+449 DADGFLIDGAG
-460 HAVPN
+460 RTVPDV
-465 IVCIGSIRQG
+465 VCLGSIRQG

-497 ADGTRSVRVRAPI
+497 ADDTRDHPVRAPR
-510 LITTGPELTGA
+510 LITAAPELTGA
-521 PASYA
+521 AASYA

-537 GASEAFA
+537 GASVAFA
-544 AAVAEDPNHARAH
+544 AAVAEDPHHARAH

-569 RAGGPEAVYGHL
+569 RAGGPDAVAGHL
-581 ARARTA
+581 ARARAA

-614 DALIDHLDRVP
+614 DALIDHLERVP
-625 DDAVAL
+625 DDPVAL

-652 YVERF
+652 YVEQF

-714 HGAGLKWLEDWMPS
+714 HGAGLKWLTDWIPS
-728 DGGTQRYLAHFQW
+728 DGSTQRYLPHFQW

-756 ARRYNAFLSPP
+756 ARRYAAFLAPP
-767 NSKGVRCL
+767 QSKDVRCL

-797 IRVLTEAGS
+797 MPVLAEAGS
-806 LAMKPQTPFIAFHA
+806 LAYAPQTPFIAFHA
-820 MLVLAAANDPAA
+820 LLVLAAANDPAA
-832 IRAIDVADATD
+832 IRAINVPGATD
-843 AQAAT
+843 AQAMT
-848 LRLIGEGLIALTAGE
+848 LHLIGEGLIALTAGE

-875 PGLPS
+875 AGLPS
-880 IGGSRVQQEVILE
+880 IGGSRVQQEVVLE

-913 RHRAAPGPQVT
+913 RHRAAPAPQVT

>member
-1 MCPTTWRGC
+1 
-10 KRLPN
+10 
-15 WPFTAS
+15 
-21 TRQCSHWTHSNNC
+21 
-34 LKSRVNE
+34 
-41 FSPTATYSLSAM
+41 M
-53 MRVAIVGGGAAGV
+53 MRVAIVGGGAAGL
-66 LAAIHLRRRI
+66 LAAVHLRRSNAEA
-76 PDVQITLIDASGR
+76 QITLIDASGR
-89 PGTGAAYGTNDSTHL
+89 PGTGAAYGTDDPAHL
-104 LNVPAPRMSAWP
+104 LNVPAQRMSAWP
-116 DDPDHFCRWLEERAV
+116 DDPDHFCRWLDERAV
-131 PPEGSFAPRLAYGR
+131 TTFEGFVPRLAYGR
-145 YLKDQLLG
+145 YLREQLAV
-153 ADVRVETAQVV
+153 ADVRVETAEVL
-164 GLTPGA
+164 G
-170 PARIAL
+170 
-176 NDGRCLTA
+176 
-184 DTVVLAPGRPDS
+184 LAPGVPTQLKLSDGRSLSADTAVLAAGRPEG
-196 GMPDALE
+196 GMPESLE
-203 RAFAPVLALGTDG
+203 RAFAPVLALGADSGADG
-216 RVVLDPWAPGA
+216 KVVVDPWAPGA
-227 LAALGARRPAEV
+227 LAALGSRRPASV

-268 GALPRRF
+268 GSLPRRF
-275 RASGAPTELPN
+275 CDTGPPAELPHLDA
-286 LGALTGEVSLEQLRS
+286 LGRETSLEQLRT
-301 ALDADL
+301 ALAADL
-307 AHARENGCDWR
+307 AHAGETGADWR

-325 PHTARLWQSLGWE
+325 PRTTRLWRSLGWE

-343 LREDLRQWDVLRH
+343 LREDLRQWEILRH

-361 IADAIYAAI
+361 VADAIDAAI
-370 DDGHLVIE
+370 DSGRLIIE

-383 DVSLHGKG
+383 DASLRGTG
-391 VELVVTTG
+391 VELIVTTC
-399 DVSVRRRGDAVV
+399 DRSVRRRGDAVV
-411 VAAGASWDRRS
+411 VATGTTWDRRS
-422 LHRSALWSDLLGRD
+422 LQRSPLWANLLAAG
-436 VASLHPSGVGVRL
+436 VASMHPCGVGVRL
-449 DADGHLIDGSG
+449 DADGRLIDEAG
-460 HAVPN
+460 ATVPGV
-465 IVCIGSIRQG
+465 VCLGSIRQG
-475 ELWETTAI
+475 EEWETTAI
-483 PEIRAQAAAIAELL
+483 PEIRVQAAAAVKLIA
-497 ADGTRSVRVRAPI
+497 DDTRDRPARVPN
-510 LITTGPELTGA
+510 LIRTTPELTGA
-521 PASYA
+521 AALYA

-537 GASEAFA
+537 GASVAFA
-544 AAVAEDPNHARAH
+544 AAVAEDPNHPRAH

-569 RAGGPEAVYGHL
+569 RAGGPDAVSGHL
-581 ARARTA
+581 ARARAA

-614 DALIDHLDRVP
+614 VALIDHLDRVP

-703 ALSHVHYETDA
+703 ALAHVHYETDG
-714 HGAGLKWLEDWMPS
+714 HGAGLKWLTDWIPT
-728 DGGTQRYLAHFQW
+728 DGSTQRYLPHFQW

-756 ARRYNAFLSPP
+756 ARRYAAFLAPP
-767 NSKGVRCL
+767 HSRDVRCL

-790 WVTPPDP
+790 WVSPPDP
-797 IRVLTEAGS
+797 MPVLAEVGS
-806 LAMKPQTPFIAFHA
+806 LAYAPQTPFIAFHA
-820 MLVLAAANDPAA
+820 LLLLAAANDPAA
-832 IRAIDVADATD
+832 IRAINVPGATD
-843 AQAAT
+843 EQATT
-848 LRLIGEGLIALTAGE
+848 LRLIGEGLIALTEGA
-863 PRAALDYLLESL
+863 PRTALDYLLESL
-875 PGLPS
+875 SGLPS
-880 IGGSRVQQEVILE
+880 IGGSRVQQEVVLE

>member
-1 MCPTTWRGC
+1 
-10 KRLPN
+10 
-15 WPFTAS
+15 
-21 TRQCSHWTHSNNC
+21 
-34 LKSRVNE
+34 
-41 FSPTATYSLSAM
+41 M

-66 LAAIHLRRRI
+66 LAAVHLRRRK
-76 PDVQITLIDASGR
+76 PDAQITLIDASGR
-89 PGTGAAYGTNDSTHL
+89 PGTGAAYGTDDPTFL
-104 LNVPAPRMSAWP
+104 LNVPAQRMSAWP

-131 PPEGSFAPRLAYGR
+131 TPMQSFAPRLAYGR
-145 YLKDQLLG
+145 YLQEQLAA
-153 ADVRVETAQVV
+153 ADVRIETAEVV
-164 GLTPGA
+164 GVAPGT
-170 PARIAL
+170 PARVAL
-176 NDGRCLTA
+176 SDGRSLSA
-184 DTVVLAPGRPDS
+184 DAVVLAAGRPEG
-196 GMPDALE
+196 GMPDSLE

-216 RVVLDPWAPGA
+216 QVVTDPWAPGA
-227 LAALGARRPAEV
+227 LAALGARRPASV

-268 GALPRRF
+268 GVLPRRF
-275 RASGAPTELPN
+275 RATGAPTELPN
-286 LGALTGEVSLEQLRS
+286 LDALAPEVSLEQVRA
-301 ALDADL
+301 ALNADL
-307 AHARENGCDWR
+307 AYARESGSDWR

-325 PHTARLWQSLGWE
+325 PRTARLWQSLGWE

-343 LREDLRQWDVLRH
+343 LREDLRQWEILRH
-356 RMPPT
+356 RMPPSV
-361 IADAIYAAI
+361 ADAIHAAI
-370 DDGHLVIE
+370 GSGQLNLE

-383 DVSLHGKG
+383 DVSLRGNG
-391 VELVVTTG
+391 VELVVTTSDG
-399 DVSVRRRGDAVV
+399 SVRRRGDAVV
-411 VAAGASWDRRS
+411 VATGTAWDRRS
-422 LHRSALWSDLLGRD
+422 LHRCALWANLLAAD

-449 DADGHLIDGSG
+449 DADGYLIDGTG
-460 HAVPN
+460 ATVPN
-465 IVCIGSIRQG
+465 ILCLGSIRQG
-475 ELWETTAI
+475 EVWETTAI

-497 ADGTRSVRVRAPI
+497 ADETRHRPARTAR
-510 LITTGPELTGA
+510 LITSAPELTGA

-537 GASEAFA
+537 GASISFA
-544 AAVAEDPNHARAH
+544 AAVAQDPHHARAH

-569 RAGGPEAVYGHL
+569 RAGGPDAVTGHL
-581 ARARTA
+581 ARARAA

-614 DALIDHLDRVP
+614 DALIDHLERVP

-631 LVLAPSIAFAGAGD
+631 LVLAPSIAFAGAGE

-703 ALSHVHYETDA
+703 ALTHVHYETDA
-714 HGAGLKWLEDWMPS
+714 HGAGLKWLTDWIPG
-728 DGGTQRYLAHFQW
+728 DGSTQRYLPHFQW

-749 MGDVAAA
+749 MGDAAAA
-756 ARRYNAFLSPP
+756 ARRYAASLAPP
-767 NSKGVRCL
+767 QSKGVRCL
-775 VDAGSLAWRARLHPD
+775 VDAGSVAWRARLHPD

-797 IRVLTEAGS
+797 MPLLAEVGS
-806 LAMKPQTPFIAFHA
+806 LAYQPQTPFIAFHA
-820 MLVLAAANDPAA
+820 LLVLAAANDPAA
-832 IRAIDVADATD
+832 IRAIDVPGATD
-843 AQAAT
+843 AQATT
-848 LRLIGEGLIALTAGE
+848 LRLIGEGLIALTEGE

-875 PGLPS
+875 DGLAS

>member
-1 MCPTTWRGC
+1 
-10 KRLPN
+10 
-15 WPFTAS
+15 
-21 TRQCSHWTHSNNC
+21 
-34 LKSRVNE
+34 
-41 FSPTATYSLSAM
+41 
-53 MRVAIVGGGAAGV
+53 
-66 LAAIHLRRRI
+66 
-76 PDVQITLIDASGR
+76 
-89 PGTGAAYGTNDSTHL
+89 
-104 LNVPAPRMSAWP
+104 MSAWP
-116 DDPDHFCRWLEERAV
+116 DDPDHFCRWLDERAV
-131 PPEGSFAPRLAYGR
+131 TPVESFAPRLAYGR
-145 YLKDQLLG
+145 YLRDQLVA
-153 ADVRVETAQVV
+153 ADVRIEAAEVV
-164 GLTPGA
+164 GLTPGT
-170 PARIAL
+170 PVRIAL
-176 NDGRCLTA
+176 NDGRELSA
-184 DTVVLAPGRPDS
+184 DAVVLAAGRPQG
-196 GMPDALE
+196 GMPEALE
-203 RAFAPVLALGTDG
+203 RAFAPVLAAGADG

-227 LAALGARRPAEV
+227 LAALSARRPAGV

-257 RGATVTLLSRH
+257 RGATVTLLSRN

-275 RASGAPTELPN
+275 RATGAPAELPN
-286 LGALTGEVSLEQLRS
+286 LDALPAEVSLEQLRT
-301 ALDADL
+301 ALAADL
-307 AHARENGCDWR
+307 LHARVAGVDWR

-325 PHTARLWQSLGWE
+325 PRTARLWRSLGWG

-361 IADAIYAAI
+361 IADAIHAAI
-370 DDGHLVIE
+370 DNGQLIIE

-383 DVSLHGKG
+383 EVSLRGNG
-391 VELVVTTG
+391 VELVVTTSER
-399 DVSVRRRGDAVV
+399 SVHRRGDAVV
-411 VAAGASWDRRS
+411 VATGTTWDRRS
-422 LHRSALWSDLLGRD
+422 LQRSTLWSNLLAAG
-436 VASLHPSGVGVRL
+436 VASPHPCGVGVRL
-449 DADGHLIDGSG
+449 TADGYLIDGSG
-460 HAVPN
+460 VTIPN
-465 IVCIGSIRQG
+465 IVCLGLIRQG
-475 ELWETTAI
+475 EEWETTAI
-483 PEIRAQAAAIAELL
+483 PEIRTQAAAIAQLL
-497 ADGTRSVRVRAPI
+497 ADDTRHQPMRAAS
-510 LITTGPELTGA
+510 LITTAPELTGA

-537 GASEAFA
+537 GASTAFA
-544 AAVAEDPNHARAH
+544 AAVAEDPHHARAH

-569 RAGGPEAVYGHL
+569 RAGGPDAVTGHL

-714 HGAGLKWLEDWMPS
+714 HGAGLKWLTDWIPG
-728 DGGTQRYLAHFQW
+728 DGATQRYLPHFQW

-749 MGDVAAA
+749 MGDAAAA
-756 ARRYNAFLSPP
+756 ARRYNAFLAPP
-767 NSKGVRCL
+767 QSKGVRCL

-797 IRVLTEAGS
+797 MLLLAEVGS
-806 LAMKPQTPFIAFHA
+806 LAYTPQTPFIAFHA
-820 MLVLAAANDPAA
+820 LLVLAAANDPAA
-832 IRAIDVADATD
+832 IRGINVPDATD
-843 AQAAT
+843 AQAET

-875 PGLPS
+875 AGLPS